1 MKGLTVILKF
11 HGNVIFNRKCTLKSR
26 SFPNDVILG
35 TQKEKGVYELQRAK
49 RAVYGRDFG
58 SQLVSSPLYPGIY
71 VHTEEHMYSSPCL
84 SRNPASCATPLSS
97 RLLTK
102 AQVLS
107 REKAGCETHG
117 PQYSPSAGF
126 LKHGGSWQNDGG
138 GRTII
143 DTAAQKLQFWGAE
156 PASTEDSPS
165 VRFLTSG
172 RAEQETGESTLPL
185 RLSGSTEEKNK
196 DASPLPPAAEEQRTL
211 DIAVLE
217 ALPGPLVQPSALC
230 SFQVIHRTFTDDP
243 QRLTRGL
250 EVLSRIPRLWA
261 GKPLR
266 NSKFRRRLE
275 GVEEAHES
283 SNLSLPFKTLIK
295 MAENRRTQ
303 SQHLTFPFSAGHFIT
318 LPASSSSSLEYK
330 MSCVGFIL
338 LQEDSFC
345 TSCANSLITLKPPPS
360 RELIFQEAQ
369 DLCFRADRRP
379 TPHSL
384 PSSTPALQVSC
395 ERSTEA
401 ERAGDSPEEGRASSS
416 SSEGPPPLDRCSG
429 PAERALATAV
439 TMSPEHR
446 LQQSESRAQAFAAA
460 QETPVPTGM
469 RALLRGARQ
478 QGLFL
483 TRRAVSP
490 VVPEPRARLRQE
502 ERPVSQRGWRRPAGT
517 QRAAA
522 DAAVQ
527 ELVRCVALARLA
539 HGDAHWKLAE
549 AHARLG
555 QGYLR
560 LKGLA
565 LQAQE
570 HMEKAKAI
578 AMNTTLE
585 LAGKQERADVLRC
598 LMIIFQ
604 TEGEAAQQLGK
615 YPFPEYLC
623 GGTAEISL
631 TGPTLRKA
639 EQRLEK
645 ADRAVAELQQLGG
658 VCGEDALGV
667 QFDVAMSTVR
677 LQRKQGRPAA
687 ALCQCQRALRVLQ
700 AAGREASW
708 EACSVYREM
717 AAIEQAGG
725 NVDGAIQ
732 HLLQAR
738 YWHSTCA
745 AHSVSLSVCPGSV
758 EEAGA
763 AHSLALAYSRT
774 GESEHSDSA
783 VRFFEQSLSSYR
795 RTLGPEHSLLLSA
808 QDDYCHFLLISGQRE
823 SAVKMLKESLPLKE
837 STFGHLSAE
846 VAETYW
852 LLGEAEVSQGQIRR
866 AYRTLKKCL
875 EVQSLLYGPQDRRTR
890 DTQQTLDK
898 LAKAPEVAAKQRKAG
913 GLRDRPPFCSAVP
926 SHNAPGGTKSKI
938 WDSEGGKN
946 G

>member
-1 MKGLTVILKF
+1 MSLHL
-11 HGNVIFNRKCTLKSR
+11 
-26 SFPNDVILG
+26 P
-35 TQKEKGVYELQRAK
+35 
-49 RAVYGRDFG
+49 
-58 SQLVSSPLYPGIY
+58 
-71 VHTEEHMYSSPCL
+71 
-84 SRNPASCATPLSS
+84 
-97 RLLTK
+97 
-102 AQVLS
+102 
-107 REKAGCETHG
+107 
-117 PQYSPSAGF
+117 
-126 LKHGGSWQNDGG
+126 
-138 GRTII
+138 
-143 DTAAQKLQFWGAE
+143 
-156 PASTEDSPS
+156 TEDAA
-165 VRFLTSG
+165 VDK
-172 RAEQETGESTLPL
+172 QC
-185 RLSGSTEEKNK
+185 TE
-196 DASPLPPAAEEQRTL
+196 
-211 DIAVLE
+211 V
-217 ALPGPLVQPSALC
+217 
-230 SFQVIHRTFTDDP
+230 
-243 QRLTRGL
+243 
-250 EVLSRIPRLWA
+250 
-261 GKPLR
+261 
-266 NSKFRRRLE
+266 
-275 GVEEAHES
+275 
-283 SNLSLPFKTLIK
+283 
-295 MAENRRTQ
+295 
-303 SQHLTFPFSAGHFIT
+303 
-318 LPASSSSSLEYK
+318 
-330 MSCVGFIL
+330 
-338 LQEDSFC
+338 
-345 TSCANSLITLKPPPS
+345 
-360 RELIFQEAQ
+360 
-369 DLCFRADRRP
+369 
-379 TPHSL
+379 
-384 PSSTPALQVSC
+384 
-395 ERSTEA
+395 
-401 ERAGDSPEEGRASSS
+401 PEEGRASSS

-429 PAERALATAV
+429 PAARALATAV

-460 QETPVPTGM
+460 QE
-469 RALLRGARQ
+469 
-478 QGLFL
+478 
-483 TRRAVSP
+483 
-490 VVPEPRARLRQE
+490 
-502 ERPVSQRGWRRPAGT
+502 
-517 QRAAA
+517 A

-578 AMNTTLE
+578 AVNTTLE

-598 LMIIFQ
+598 LVIIFQ
-604 TEGEAAQQLGK
+604 TEGEAAQRLGN
-615 YPFPEYLC
+615 
-623 GGTAEISL
+623 
-631 TGPTLRKA
+631 LRKA
-639 EQRLEK
+639 EQSLEK
-645 ADRAVAELQQLGG
+645 ADRAVVELQQLGG

-667 QFDVAMSTVR
+667 QFDVAMSAVR
-677 LQRKQGRPAA
+677 LQRKQGQPAA

-732 HLLQAR
+732 HLLQ
-738 YWHSTCA
+738 

-898 LAKAPEVAAKQRKAG
+898 LAKDPEVAAKQRKAG

-926 SHNAPGGTKSKI
+926 SHNPPGGTKSKI